1 MSRQFPEIKM
11 DKKRSFEYQFHM
23 DAATSRPVFPYI
35 ENLAVGL
42 RVIFSLEIFDIQNQH
57 TFFLP
62 CPSDFS
68 NFAHDSTSKIQV
80 TDVAHVDR

>member
-1 MSRQFPEIKM
+1 MPI
-11 DKKRSFEYQFHM
+11 SFGE
-23 DAATSRPVFPYI
+23 ATSRPVFPYI

-68 NFAHDSTSKIQV
+68 NFAHDSTSNIQV

>member
-1 MSRQFPEIKM
+1 
-11 DKKRSFEYQFHM
+11 
-23 DAATSRPVFPYI
+23 
-35 ENLAVGL
+35 
-42 RVIFSLEIFDIQNQH
+42 
-57 TFFLP
+57 LP